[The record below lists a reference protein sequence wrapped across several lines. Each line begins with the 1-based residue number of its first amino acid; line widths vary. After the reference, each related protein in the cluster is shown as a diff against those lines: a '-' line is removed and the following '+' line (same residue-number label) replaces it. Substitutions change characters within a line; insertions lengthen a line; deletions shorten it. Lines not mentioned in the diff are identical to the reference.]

1 MVKTVLGKD
10 GITRYEL
17 EPPSTVNMQYLIA
30 QAFLPIQE
38 FCEDALALNLSN
50 TVIDMEEE
58 IEGIRKLQH
67 KIIDAT
73 SPVLLIGSISAT
85 AHRMSGI
92 ANYCVESG
100 TGTDLMTSAR
110 NLYLVLVIGFVDIC
124 CTMDGGSTII
134 DQMCDPEPQLNCIS
148 GCITQYPHLL
158 DWVEM
163 SIKDWKK
170 GMWFAS
176 HLSDDPKV
184 RRSMVSEVWYM
195 TSPSRECTLQWPEIY
210 LKEGHGVKRK
220 PINDV
225 FDEVMHAMGDSFKN
239 EDIE

>member
-1 MVKTVLGKD
+1 MVKTVLGED

-17 EPPSTVNMQYLIA
+17 GPPSNVNMQYLIA

-50 TVIDMEEE
+50 PVIDMEDE

-73 SPVLLIGSISAT
+73 SPVLLLGSISAT
-85 AHRMSGI
+85 AHRMSCI

-100 TGTDLMTSAR
+100 TGTDLMRSAR
-110 NLYLVLVIGFVDIC
+110 TLYLVLVIGFVDIC

-148 GCITQYPHLL
+148 EGITQYPHLL

-163 SIKDWKK
+163 SIEDWQQ
-170 GMWFAS
+170 GMWFES
-176 HLSDDPKV
+176 NLSDHPKV
-184 RRSMVSEVWYM
+184 RGMVSEVWYM

-210 LKEGHGVKRK
+210 LEEGHGVKRK
-220 PINDV
+220 PIDDV
-225 FDEVMHAMGDSFKN
+225 LDEVMRAMGDSFKN